1 MIKRVFWMSIGITIG
16 VIAVRR
22 ISDAKESLGPA
33 GLNRA
38 VGTAADALHDFTD
51 AFRGAMNQ
59 REGELRSALGLDT
72 TDTVAQTMSSARR

>member
-38 VGTAADALHDFTD
+38 VGTAADALHDFAD

>member
-38 VGTAADALHDFTD
+38 VGTAADALQDFTD

-59 REGELRSALGLDT
+59 REGELRSALGLDS

>member
-22 ISDAKESLGPA
+22 ISEAKDSLGPA

-38 VGTAADALHDFTD
+38 VGSAADAVHNFTD
-51 AFRGAMNQ
+51 AFRDAMTQ
-59 REGELRSALGLDT
+59 REDELRSALGLET
-72 TDTVAQTMSSARR
+72 TDTVADTMSSARR

>member
-1 MIKRVFWMSIGITIG
+1 MSIGITIG

-22 ISDAKESLGPA
+22 VSEAKATLGPA

-51 AFRGAMNQ
+51 AFRDAMTQ

-72 TDTVAQTMSSARR
+72 ADTVADTMSSARR

>member
-51 AFRGAMNQ
+51 AFRGAMTQ

>member
-1 MIKRVFWMSIGITIG
+1 MKRVFWMSIGITIG